1 MTIKG
6 YFKHK
11 IYQILGP
18 DYWAMEKNPK
28 QPEQFTPMVYNCPAH
43 GLKYIGNQQIDMS
56 NIQVKCEDAEN
67 GKEFESSGMI
77 MLNRA
82 IGNRFLEPFS
92 TIVNVGCGIGTL
104 ENCHALNFPT
114 KSFYSI
120 DYDKE
125 SIDWCKENRSFTN
138 VEYRNATMSDLIA
151 EHRTFDV
158 AISIDVIE
166 HLADYKSF
174 LDEISQLSNT
184 AIISTPN
191 RDQHDNWDDIIRSPY
206 KYHVQE
212 FNPGEMFF
220 ILKMYYK
227 TVDMYTLNYQN
238 GELEEIGLYT
248 KLPNIVAYC
257 RK

>member
-6 YFKHK
+6 FIKHK

-18 DYWAMEKNPK
+18 DYWAMENTSQSKTLPI
-28 QPEQFTPMVYNCPAH
+28 VYNCHSH
-43 GLKYIGNQQIDMS
+43 GIKYVGNQQIDMS
-56 NIQVKCEDAEN
+56 NIESKYEQVED

-82 IGNRFLEPFS
+82 IGNRFLAPFS
-92 TIVNVGCGIGTL
+92 TIVNVGCGIGTF
-104 ENCHALNFPT
+104 ENCHAQNFPS
-114 KSFYSI
+114 KKFYSI

-125 SIDWCKENRSFTN
+125 SIDWCKDNRSFSN
-138 VEYRNATMSDLIA
+138 VEYRNSTMSDLIA
-151 EHRTFDV
+151 ESRTFDI
-158 AISIDVIE
+158 ALSIDVIE

-174 LDEISQLSNT
+174 LDEISQLSNV

-191 RDQHDNWDDIIRSPY
+191 RDSHDNWDDIVRPWY

-248 KLPNIVAYC
+248 KQSNIIAYC

>member
-6 YFKHK
+6 YIKHQ
-11 IYQILGP
+11 IYRLLGP
-18 DYWAMEKNPK
+18 DYWAMEKTA
-28 QPEQFTPMVYNCPAH
+28 QSPEQTSPIVYRCPSH
-43 GLKYIGNQQIDMS
+43 GLKYVGNQQLDMS
-56 NIQVKCEDAEN
+56 NIQAKYEEVEN
-67 GKEFESSGMI
+67 GNEFESSGMI

-82 IGNRFLEPFS
+82 IGNHFLDLFS

-104 ENCHALNFPT
+104 ENCHALNFPEKT
-114 KSFYSI
+114 FYSI

-125 SIDWCKENRSFTN
+125 SIDWCKENRPFTN
-138 VEYRNATMSDLIA
+138 VKYRNATMKDLIA
-151 EHRTFDV
+151 ENRTFDV
-158 AISIDVIE
+158 AMSIDVIE

-174 LDEISQLSNT
+174 LDEISQLSSA

-191 RDQHDNWDDIIRSPY
+191 RERYNTWEHIVRPEYI
-206 KYHVQE
+206 YHVQE
-212 FNPGEMFF
+212 FNPGELFF

-238 GELEEIGLYT
+238 GELEEIGLYS
-248 KLPNIVAYC
+248 KQPNIVAYC